1 MIELPYF
8 KFRPDEWFTGD
19 ITMEEFELQGIF
31 VNVIALY
38 WKKDCNITL
47 GKLKRRYRSITNE
60 QWNSLINN

>member
-1 MIELPYF
+1 
-8 KFRPDEWFTGD
+8 
-19 ITMEEFELQGIF
+19 MEEFELQGIF